1 METVILKPYDEKIH
15 AVAEYFAFSDGIKI
29 KFSVRGLGVP
39 GMHKLFLMSSLKPA
53 NNPVI
58 ADTLELKNGACF
70 LERTLSLGDVAY
82 RGYYPED
89 IDTFVLAV
97 REGNKYIPEAVGF
110 SRLLWDVGLSF
121 GKTEG
126 IPGSSLLKVNKAPHN
141 DAYYEVLKEID
152 DFCSS
157 AFRSDECPV
166 EGMDWYI
173 ANEKIPPVDVSAYTH
188 LLTPNA
194 VQMIQSDG
202 FPLLFGVQKEGLTA
216 FAHKSFG
223 SNPFENA
230 DDCTVKRG
238 DYYIVGVRFKSD
250 GQYFEKI
257 V

>member
-1 METVILKPYDEKIH
+1 MKTLILKSYDENIH
-15 AVAEYFAFSDGIKI
+15 AVAEYFASPSGIKI
-29 KFSVRGLGVP
+29 KFSVRGLGVS
-39 GMHKLFLMSSLKPA
+39 GIHKLFLMSSLKPA
-53 NNPVI
+53 NQPVI
-58 ADTLELKNGACF
+58 ANTLEPKDGACF
-70 LERTLSLGDVAY
+70 FERTISLGDVAY

-97 REGNKYIPEAVGF
+97 RDGSKYLPEAVGF
-110 SRLLWDVGLSF
+110 SRLFWDVGLILDKKES
-121 GKTEG
+121 
-126 IPGSSLLKVNKAPHN
+126 IPGFSLLEADRALQS
-141 DAYYEVLKEID
+141 DAYYEVMEEINA
-152 DFCSS
+152 FCSVAS
-157 AFRSDECPV
+157 RSDERPID
-166 EGMDWYI
+166 GMEWYTVSGMT
-173 ANEKIPPVDVSAYTH
+173 PPVYVSAYRH
-188 LLTPNA
+188 ILTPKA

-257 V
+257 G